1 MGNYKLETR
10 NQKPETRNEKL
21 HTIVSDKVNILMVDD
36 QPAKLLSYEVI
47 LAELGE
53 NLIKA
58 TSGREALDQLL
69 KNDIAVV
76 LMDVSMPEID
86 GFEMADMI
94 RQHPR
99 FQKTAIIFISG
110 VHLSVEDRIQG
121 YKRGAVDYISV
132 PVVPEVLRAK
142 VTVFADLHRK
152 TRQLERLNR
161 ELEERV
167 EQRTQELR
175 QSETQ
180 FRTLANNIQQLCW
193 MAEPDGY
200 IFWYNER
207 WYEYT
212 GTTPNEV
219 AGWGWKSVHDP
230 KFLPQVITEWEHAI
244 ATGQM
249 FRATFPLRGK
259 DGQFRTF
266 LTRVTPMKDEHGNV
280 LRWFG
285 TNTDVTEQITAEEKS
300 RGLNTQLEQRVAE
313 MEAIMQVLPV
323 GIALAH
329 DPEGTYITGNAA
341 LSELLG
347 LSPDQNL
354 SISNTSDPPY
364 EVFRGRRKLADSDL
378 PVQRAALTG
387 KAIGTTELRIRLRN
401 GAERHL
407 LASASPLYEENGVI
421 RGAVGAFFDVTERK
435 HMEDMLRERA
445 DLLEL
450 ATEAIVVR
458 DSKGCVQYWNSGA
471 EALYGWK
478 REEIIGQNMHEL
490 LRTKF
495 PVPYR
500 DIEAALATFGIWDGN
515 LAQQTRDGR
524 TVTVACRKA
533 FNKERRVV
541 LEISRDI
548 SARLQAE
555 EALRQTEKLAAMG
568 RVAGIIAHEINNPL
582 EAIGNAFFLLRDH
595 PSLDEE
601 ARRYASLAE
610 QELIRVSHITRQTL
624 SFYRESKQPVTLSVP
639 ALLDD
644 VLELQSRR
652 FQLSRIELQKRYRTS
667 AQLQA
672 FPVELKQVFLNLI
685 GNAIQAMPE
694 GGRLR
699 VSVRETGRWNGST
712 PGISIGIVD
721 TGSGIQPEDARHLF
735 EPFFSTKS
743 EKGTGLGLWISR
755 GIVQKYEGNIRFR
768 SIRVDGRNATCFRV
782 FIPLLRS
789 SMSAGYAGETIAAPK
804 AAQGTRG

>member
-1 MGNYKLETR
+1 MGDN
-10 NQKPETRNEKL
+10 
-21 HTIVSDKVNILMVDD
+21 DKVNILMVDD

-110 VHLSVEDRIQG
+110 VHLSDEDRIQG

-152 TRQLERLNR
+152 TRQLEKLNR
-161 ELEERV
+161 ELEQRV
-167 EQRTQELR
+167 EDRTQELR
-175 QSETQ
+175 ESETQ
-180 FRTLANNIQQLCW
+180 FRTLANTIPQLAW
-193 MAEPDGY
+193 MANPDGGV
-200 IFWYNER
+200 FWYNER
-207 WYEYT
+207 WFDYT
-212 GTTPNEV
+212 GTTPEQLQGFGWRDV
-219 AGWGWKSVHDP
+219 IHPEHVGRVEAGLQRSWTSGE
-230 KFLPQVITEWEHAI
+230 LWED
-244 ATGQM
+244 
-249 FRATFPLRGK
+249 TFPLRDRDGK
-259 DGQFRTF
+259 FGWF
-266 LTRVTPMKDEHGNV
+266 LTRAVPIFDSQGTIV
-280 LRWFG
+280 RWFG
-285 TNTDVTEQITAEEKS
+285 TGTDISSQIEAEEQIRK
-300 RGLNTQLEQRVAE
+300 LNTQLEQRIAE
-313 MEAIMQVLPV
+313 LEAIMQVLPV
-323 GIALAH
+323 GIAFAH
-329 DPEGTYITGNAA
+329 DAEGKYISGNAA

-354 SISNTSDPPY
+354 SVSNDSDPPY
-364 EVFRGRRKLADSDL
+364 EVFRGRRKLAYSDL

-387 KAIGTTELRIRLRN
+387 KAVGTTELRIRLRN
-401 GAERHL
+401 GAECYL
-407 LASASPLYEENGVI
+407 LASASPLYEEGGVV

-458 DSKGCVQYWNSGA
+458 DLKGAVQYWNSGA

-478 REEIIGQNMHEL
+478 REEIVGQNMHQM

-500 DIEAALATFGIWDGN
+500 EVETALTTFGIWDGN
-515 LAQQTRDGR
+515 LVQQKRDGSM
-524 TVTVACRKA
+524 VTVACRKS
-533 FNKERRVV
+533 FNKDRRVV

-595 PSLDEE
+595 PSLDDE
-601 ARRYASLAE
+601 ARHYASLAE
-610 QELIRVSHITRQTL
+610 QELVRVSHITRQTL
-624 SFYRESKQPVTLSVP
+624 SFYREAKQPVNLSMP

-652 FQLSRIELQKRYRTS
+652 LQLNRIELQKRYRTS
-667 AQLQA
+667 AQLQG
-672 FPVELKQVFLNLI
+672 FPVELKQVFLNLV

-699 VSVRETGRWNGST
+699 ISVRETGRWNGST
-712 PGISIGIVD
+712 PGISIGIID
-721 TGSGIQPEDARHLF
+721 TGSGIQPADAKHIF

-768 SIRVDGRNATCFRV
+768 SFRSDGKSATCFRV
-782 FIPLLRS
+782 FIPLMRS
-789 SMSAGYAGETIAAPK
+789 SMSAGFGGDPVAIPK
-804 AAQGTRG
+804 AQGSRG